1 MNTRYIQY
9 GCYIGLVLAVF
20 FLGSCSKMD
29 DTYHHFWEN
38 GENIYPASPDSL
50 MAYSGRNRVKL
61 TWLIIGDPSLTKAI
75 IYWNNETDS
84 LAIPVKGV
92 SSGSA
97 DTMNVILDNLAEGA
111 YSFDIYT
118 FDKYGNRSVVGN
130 VVGKVYGDS
139 YAGSLLTR
147 IVDNNSLLGDTLHI
161 KWGDPADATS
171 LGVELRYTDI
181 NGIARTRLVTP
192 DADTTVIPGFDVN
205 ASHYFTYR
213 TLFLPDSTAIDT
225 FYTKYDSVRVLG
237 PRTDLSTAG
246 WTVTV
251 SSYDSRNGRT
261 DRLPEKLI
269 DEKTSTA
276 WVNAVGSTA
285 FPHTA
290 VIDMGTIR
298 TDVFGVSLYTGGTA
312 ETPNSMNVY
321 VSDDN
326 VNWQSLGLMS
336 IGKIKGWQYFD
347 FSSPMMFRY
356 IKMVFDDSYGSDN
369 IILYEAGVYTR

>member
-1 MNTRYIQY
+1 MNNRYRQY
-9 GCYIGLVLAVF
+9 GYYAGFILVLF
-20 FLGSCSKMD
+20 CLGACTKMN
-29 DTYHHFWEN
+29 DTYHKFWEN
-38 GENIYPASPDSL
+38 GEKIYPASPDSL
-50 MAYSGRNRVKL
+50 SAFSGRNRVEL
-61 TWLIIGDPSLTKAI
+61 SWLIIGDPSLTKAI

-84 LAIPVKGV
+84 LVMPIKSA

-97 DTMNVILDNLAEGA
+97 DTMKVILDNLPEGA

-118 FDKYGNRSVVGN
+118 YDKYGNRSVVGN

-139 YAGSLLTR
+139 YASSLLTR
-147 IVDNNSLLGDTLHI
+147 IVDNNSFLDDTLHI
-161 KWGDPADATS
+161 EWGDAADASS
-171 LGVELRYTDI
+171 LGVELRYTDMS
-181 NGIARTRLVTP
+181 GIVRTRLVKA
-192 DADTTVIPGFDVN
+192 DADTTVIPGFDLS

-290 VIDMGTIR
+290 VIDMETIR
-298 TDVFGVSLYTGGTA
+298 TDVFGVSLYTGGTP
-312 ETPNSMNVY
+312 ETPNSMSVS

-326 VNWQSLGLMS
+326 VNWQSLGLMTV
-336 IGKIKGWQYFD
+336 GKIKGWQYFD
-347 FSSPMMFRY
+347 FATPQTFRY
-356 IKMVFDDSYGSDN
+356 IKMVFNGSYGSDN
-369 IILYEAGVYTR
+369 IILYEAGVYSR